1 MPSMDWQAFLEAA
14 TSKTA
19 ALAGTFGLGGGV
31 GIVKFLKHMPAPY
44 QDSPW
49 TGAVFDWLQ
58 DLVSNQRIGE
68 RRTRTGQDVPP
79 VPKPEPIPE
88 PKAAPIAEPDVPV
101 SKDDTGNA

>member
-1 MPSMDWQAFLEAA
+1 MNWQSVLEAA

-68 RRTRTGQDVPP
+68 RRTRAGEDVPP

-88 PKAAPIAEPDVPV
+88 PKAAPIVTLEPEVPLK
-101 SKDDTGNA
+101 KDDARNV